1 MIPLVDAAQMRAL
14 DAGTIARGLGAFTL
28 METAGRGIAAAVLA
42 AVPQLRRCAVVCGSG
57 GNGGDGFV
65 AARVLADRGVAVTV
79 YLAAVPTGT
88 SAAGQHRKL
97 YEDGGGRVVEILVP
111 PQLEAA
117 RAELARSELVL
128 DGLFGVG
135 LGRPVSGHLAAVIEA
150 MNAAPRVFAL
160 DIPSGLDAATGQ
172 VLGACVRAEATIS
185 LGLYKLGT
193 VTSPGFAYSGQLSR
207 VDIGLCRALVDEL
220 VASGATVGWLEE
232 ADARALVPP
241 PNPLGHKGSRG
252 HVLVI
257 GGSPGM
263 RGAAELASA
272 SAMRIGA
279 GLCTWAALGDVPSSA
294 QPSLMTRALPSS
306 EPAPRVPR
314 APGLGGA
321 SAAAAGPAE
330 QDADQDQA
338 ALAAQRHQLDELCEG
353 KALCVGPGLGRS
365 PAARRLVAHLVARA
379 HAATPLV
386 LDADALFALAAEP
399 ARLSATTIITPH
411 PKEAA
416 RLLGCSTADLE
427 ADRVGAARALAAR
440 LGAVVV
446 LKGARTLVCEGE
458 RVWLCSSGSEA
469 LGTAGSGDVLAG
481 AVAGLCAQGLSPRN
495 AAVLAVWLHGRAG
508 SALAERLGRRGV
520 LSSDLP
526 AQLALE
532 LAALEREP
540 GRAAELI

>member
-14 DAGTIARGLGAFTL
+14 DAGTIARGLPAFTL
-28 METAGRGIAAAVLA
+28 METAGRGIAAAALA
-42 AVPQLRRCAVVCGSG
+42 AIPALRRCAVVCGSG

-65 AARVLADRGVAVTV
+65 AARVLADRGIAVTV

-97 YEDGGGRVVEILVP
+97 YEDGGGRVVEILAP

-150 MNAAPRVFAL
+150 MNAAPRVFAI

-193 VTSPGFAYSGQLSR
+193 VTSPGFAYSGKLSR
-207 VDIGLCRALVDEL
+207 VDIGLCRALVDDL
-220 VASGATVGWLEE
+220 VASGATVGWIEE

-294 QPSLMTRALPSS
+294 QPSLMTRALPSL
-306 EPAPRVPR
+306 EPAPPVPR
-314 APGLGGA
+314 APSVGGA
-321 SAAAAGPAE
+321 SAAVRPAE
-330 QDADQDQA
+330 EEADAAQA
-338 ALAAQRHQLDELCEG
+338 ALAASLHQLDDLCEG
-353 KALCVGPGLGRS
+353 KALCVGPGLGRA
-365 PAARRLVAHLVARA
+365 PAARRLVAHLIERA

-399 ARLSATTIITPH
+399 ARLSSTTIITPH

-416 RLLGCSTADLE
+416 RLLGCSTAELE

-440 LGAVVV
+440 LGGVVV
-446 LKGARTLVCEGE
+446 LKGARTLVCDGE

-508 SALAERLGRRGV
+508 SSLAERLGRRGV

-540 GRAAELI
+540 GRCAALI

>member
-97 YEDGGGRVVEILVP
+97 YEDGGGRVVEILAP

-193 VTSPGFAYSGQLSR
+193 VTSPGFAYSGKLSR
-207 VDIGLCRALVDEL
+207 VDIGLCRALVDDL
-220 VASGATVGWLEE
+220 VASGATVGWIEE

-241 PNPLGHKGSRG
+241 ANPLGHKGSRG

-263 RGAAELASA
+263 CGAAELASA

-279 GLCTWAALGDVPSSA
+279 GLCTWAALGDVPTSA
-294 QPSLMTRALPSS
+294 QPSLMTRALPGL
-306 EPAPRVPR
+306 EPALRAPR
-314 APGLGGA
+314 APGVGGPSQA
-321 SAAAAGPAE
+321 EADGAAADE
-330 QDADQDQA
+330 EQA
-338 ALAAQRHQLDELCEG
+338 ALAARLHQLDDLCEG

-399 ARLSATTIITPH
+399 ARLSSTTIITPH

-440 LGAVVV
+440 LGGVVV
-446 LKGARTLVCEGE
+446 LKGARTLVCDGE

-508 SALAERLGRRGV
+508 SSLAERLGRRGV

-540 GRAAELI
+540 GPAAALI